1 MSALT
6 FAAVPRREQECSASL
21 LLPVALGLGAFI
33 AAAHLESAVQ
43 AVSSSWALAL
53 VLAAVAALVA
63 TWTWR
68 LWRGGSVAVARA
80 GAGLFAALAAL
91 WLASRTAGLPFGLA
105 PRAPIGALDA
115 LTALDEV
122 LLVGLPLL
130 LTRPLAFLTRRGP
143 GIGLHRHERLL
154 CHAEHGLP
162 GRNLGHRS
170 AASGGARVHALLSP
184 LLSVLL
190 QRALLRQAHPVPPP
204 GAPSASG

>member
-80 GAGLFAALAAL
+80 GAGLFGALAAL

-105 PRAPIGALDA
+105 PRAPIGPLDA

-143 GIGLHRHERLL
+143 GIGFI
-154 CHAEHGLP
+154 AM
-162 GRNLGHRS
+162 
-170 AASGGARVHALLSP
+170 
-184 LLSVLL
+184 
-190 QRALLRQAHPVPPP
+190 
-204 GAPSASG
+204 SASFVMLSMGCQVGTSATGAQHLAGHAFTLYCHLF